1 MNDTGK
7 AVPDAR
13 SSDRDYV
20 VPDSDKARRTDVEV
34 TRTRRPETP
43 LVGSILSEIPVVKF
57 DVGLDTV

>member
-20 VPDSDKARRTDVEV
+20 VPDSDKARRTDAPEV
-34 TRTRRPETP
+34 TI
-43 LVGSILSEIPVVKF
+43 GHDFLSA
-57 DVGLDTV
+57 DL